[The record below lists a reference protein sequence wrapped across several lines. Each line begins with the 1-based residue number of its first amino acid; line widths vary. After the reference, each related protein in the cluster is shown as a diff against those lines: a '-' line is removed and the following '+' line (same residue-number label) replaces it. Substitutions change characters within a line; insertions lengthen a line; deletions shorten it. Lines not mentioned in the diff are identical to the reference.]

1 MEKEL
6 TLAEYVSRS
15 KKLNNSF
22 EKKIRVAVLGSY
34 TLNGL
39 SNTIQVKCDQH
50 NVSCLTYDAG
60 YNQYNQNI
68 LDDNSELYQFE
79 PDIVFLLIDMRSI
92 LGDVFFS
99 PYEISSSKRKE
110 FIEKQASHI
119 IDLINHFTKKSKSK
133 FVVSNLNIP
142 KYSPYGIFES
152 KTEFGFQ
159 QMLHEF
165 NRMLTENMED
175 NPSTYIFDFNG
186 FVSKYGE
193 VNVFD
198 YRQFFTGDLKVSLN
212 YIPYLAE
219 ELMGYIKPILGIN
232 RKCIVTDLDNTL
244 WGGIVG
250 EDGFDGIKLGLTAP
264 GNAFVEFQR
273 HLLSLN
279 QRGIILAINSK
290 NNLDDAMEVIK
301 KHPYMILREENFA
314 AMKINWDDKI
324 SNMQEL
330 AREINIGLDSIV
342 FLDDDPFNREMLRKA
357 MPEVMTIEL
366 PKDPALYSK
375 TLFDI
380 NYFNVLKITEDD
392 KKRAQ
397 MYRQQRQRNDFQQT
411 TTNLDE
417 YLENLGIKI
426 KIREVDDFTIP
437 RVSQLTLKTNQF
449 NLTTRRYQEEDIKRF
464 VNDDK
469 FIVGHAQVEDKF
481 GDNGITA
488 AFIVNKTSPKE
499 WTIDTFLL
507 SCRVMGRGVEEA
519 IIGNIIEKARE
530 AGVEKVNGQYI
541 PTKKNKPCED
551 FFSKCGFENSGKFW
565 KFNTKKQFSIPSYL
579 KIE

>member
-1 MEKEL
+1 MDKEP
-6 TLAEYVSRS
+6 TLAEYISRS
-15 KKLNNSF
+15 KKLNKSN
-22 EKKIRVAVLGSY
+22 EKKVRVAVLGSF

-39 SNTIQVKCDQH
+39 SNTIQVKCDLH
-50 NVSCLTYDAG
+50 NVSCFTYDAG

-68 LDDNSELYQFE
+68 LDDNSELYQFA
-79 PDIVFLLIDMRSI
+79 PDIVFLLLDVRSI
-92 LGDVFFS
+92 LGDLFFS

-110 FIEKQASHI
+110 FIEKQASQV

-133 FVVSNLNIP
+133 IVVSNLNIP
-142 KYSPYGIFES
+142 NYSPYGIFES
-152 KTEFGFQ
+152 KTEFG
-159 QMLHEF
+159 LHKMIQEF
-165 NRMLTENMED
+165 NRQLTESVED
-175 NPSTYIFDFNG
+175 NPSAYVFDFNG

-193 VNVFD
+193 INVLD

-219 ELMGYIKPILGIN
+219 ELMSYIKPILGLN

-250 EDGFDGIKLGLTAP
+250 EDGFDGIKLGTTAP

-279 QRGIILAINSK
+279 KRGIILAINSK

-301 KHPYMILREENFA
+301 KHPNMILREENFA
-314 AMKINWDDKI
+314 AMQINWDDKI

-330 AREINIGLDSIV
+330 ASEINIGLDSMV
-342 FLDDDPFNREMLRKA
+342 FLDDDPMNREIMRKA
-357 MPEVMTIEL
+357 IPEVMTVEL
-366 PKDPALYSK
+366 PKDPALYAK
-375 TLFDI
+375 TLFEI
-380 NYFNVLKITEDD
+380 NDFNVLKITADD
-392 KKRAQ
+392 KKRGQ
-397 MYRQQRQRNDFQQT
+397 MYSQQHKRNELKKSA
-411 TTNLDE
+411 TNLDK
-417 YLENLGIKI
+417 YLEDLGIKI
-426 KIREVDDFTIP
+426 KISEVDDFTIP

-449 NLTTRRYQEEDIKRF
+449 NLTTRRYQEEDIKKF

-469 FIVGHAQVEDKF
+469 FIVGYAQVEDKF

-565 KFNTKKQFSIPSYL
+565 KFNTKKQFNVPSYL